1 MTPIGGGTGAPLLI
15 PLLPH
20 LLLLPL
26 ISTVGS
32 VENRTRYCDVFI
44 GKYMEQGYFKRRPS
58 LFH

>member
-1 MTPIGGGTGAPLLI
+1 MTPIGGGTWA

-20 LLLLPL
+20 LLLLLLPL

-32 VENRTRYCDVFI
+32 VENRTRYCDVLI

-58 LFH
+58 LFL